1 MPVSVSVNV
10 NENIFLKDPLETDL
24 GRRILQHSL
33 ILFKEVGL
41 NSFNFKELA
50 VRISSTEASIYRY
63 FENKHMLLLY
73 LTCWYWEFMLYLIK
87 SNIKFIHDE
96 KTRLRI
102 AIKTMVSGL
111 LDEDSD
117 SSHFIDLH
125 KLHHLMVEL
134 ATNAYHTK
142 KIDEENKVGIYANYR
157 ELSHFIS
164 ELILEVNP
172 GFKYPRSIATTIIEM
187 AINHLYLAEHLPSM
201 TEIVNTETKL
211 DQLEEMIFYFCERL
225 LKK

>member
-1 MPVSVSVNV
+1 MSVSVSVNV

-24 GRRILQHSL
+24 GRRILKHSL
-33 ILFKEVGL
+33 ILFEEVGL

-73 LTCWYWEFMLYLIK
+73 LTCWYWEYMLYLIK
-87 SNIKFIHDE
+87 SNIKFIQE
-96 KTRLRI
+96 KKTRLRI

-111 LDEDSD
+111 LDENSD
-117 SSHFIDLH
+117 ASHYIDLH
-125 KLHHLMVEL
+125 KLHHLMVEF

-142 KIDEENKVGIYANYR
+142 KIDEENKVGIYSNYR
-157 ELSHFIS
+157 ELSQLIS

-201 TEIVNTETKL
+201 TEIVNTKTKM

-225 LKK
+225 LK